1 MKPWNALE
9 EVTIKHLGLVEN
21 LEEQLNNE
29 LLERDENLSVVE
41 RQLICL
47 GCTLQRDLRYY

>member
-1 MKPWNALE
+1 MTPWNALE

-29 LLERDENLSVVE
+29 LLERGENLSVVE

-47 GCTLQRDLRYY
+47 GYTLQRDLRYY